1 MAGKNIVEDMVLFR
15 DADQGWPDDALVQ
28 FVADLNIQND
38 SMSLHVSTQLRRN
51 TQAVPRFRLFF
62 NINQ

>member
-1 MAGKNIVEDMVLFR
+1 MVLFR